1 MPILEA
7 SNLRKEFDGLI
18 AVDDV
23 SFTVDSDEI
32 VAIIGPNGAGKTT
45 IFNLLSGVL
54 KATSGVVKYNGQVI
68 SGLKPYQITPLG
80 VVRTFQNVGLFQNM
94 TALENVMTGHHTRA
108 KPRVLTAAMR
118 LPGFFQKEQAT
129 MEYAMRLL
137 DFVGL
142 EEKANLM
149 AGQLPYGQQRLLEIA
164 RALATEPKLL
174 LLDEP
179 AAGLNLKETAELSR
193 LIRRIQRQGVT
204 IILVEHDMRLVMEI
218 ADRIIVLDR
227 GQKIAEGTPEEIR
240 SNQRVI
246 VAYLGE

>member
-1 MPILEA
+1 MPVLEA
-7 SNLRKEFDGLI
+7 NNLRKEFDGLV

-54 KATSGVVKYNGQVI
+54 KATSGVVEYNGQVI

-80 VVRTFQNVGLFQNM
+80 IVRTFQNVGLFQSM

-108 KPRVLTAAMR
+108 KPRILTAAMR

-129 MEYAMRLL
+129 MEYALRLL

-142 EEKANLM
+142 EEKADLM

-227 GQKIAEGTPEEIR
+227 GQKIAEGTPEEVR

-246 VAYLGE
+246 IAYLGE

>member
-1 MPILEA
+1 
-7 SNLRKEFDGLI
+7 
-18 AVDDV
+18 
-23 SFTVDSDEI
+23 
-32 VAIIGPNGAGKTT
+32 
-45 IFNLLSGVL
+45 
-54 KATSGVVKYNGQVI
+54 
-68 SGLKPYQITPLG
+68 
-80 VVRTFQNVGLFQNM
+80 
-94 TALENVMTGHHTRA
+94 
-108 KPRVLTAAMR
+108 LTAAMR

-240 SNQRVI
+240 NNQRVI

>member
-7 SNLRKEFDGLI
+7 SNLRKEFDGLV
-18 AVDDV
+18 AVNDV

-32 VAIIGPNGAGKTT
+32 AAIIGPNGAGKTT

-54 KATSGVVKYNGQVI
+54 RATSGVVKYNGQVI

-80 VVRTFQNVGLFQNM
+80 IVRTFQNVGLFQNM
-94 TALENVMTGHHTRA
+94 TTLENVMTGHHTRA
-108 KPRVLTAAMR
+108 RPRMLTAAMR

-129 MEYAMRLL
+129 MEYALRLL

-240 SNQRVI
+240 NNQRVI

>member
-1 MPILEA
+1 
-7 SNLRKEFDGLI
+7 
-18 AVDDV
+18 
-23 SFTVDSDEI
+23 
-32 VAIIGPNGAGKTT
+32 
-45 IFNLLSGVL
+45 
-54 KATSGVVKYNGQVI
+54 
-68 SGLKPYQITPLG
+68 
-80 VVRTFQNVGLFQNM
+80 
-94 TALENVMTGHHTRA
+94 
-108 KPRVLTAAMR
+108 
-118 LPGFFQKEQAT
+118 
-129 MEYAMRLL
+129 MEYALRLL

>member
-7 SNLRKEFDGLI
+7 NNLRKEFDGLV

-54 KATSGVVKYNGQVI
+54 KATSGVVKYNGLVI

-80 VVRTFQNVGLFQNM
+80 IVRTFQNVGLFQNM

-108 KPRVLTAAMR
+108 KPRMLTAAMR

-129 MEYAMRLL
+129 MEYALRLL

-240 SNQRVI
+240 NNQRVI

>member
-7 SNLRKEFDGLI
+7 NNLRKEFGGLI

-23 SFTVDSDEI
+23 SFAINSDEI

-54 KATSGVVKYNGQVI
+54 KATSGVIKYNGQVI

-80 VVRTFQNVGLFQNM
+80 IVRTFQNVGLFQNM
-94 TALENVMTGHHTRA
+94 TALENVMTGHHARV
-108 KPRVLTAAMR
+108 KPRMLTAAMR

-142 EEKANLM
+142 EEKADLM

-164 RALATEPKLL
+164 RALATEPELL

-179 AAGLNLKETAELSR
+179 AAGLNLKETGELSR

-240 SNQRVI
+240 NNQRVI

>member
-7 SNLRKEFDGLI
+7 NNLRKEFDGLI
-18 AVDDV
+18 AVNDV
-23 SFTVDSDEI
+23 SFAINSDEI

-54 KATSGVVKYNGQVI
+54 KATSGVVKYNGLVI

-80 VVRTFQNVGLFQNM
+80 IVRTFQNVGLFQNM

-108 KPRVLTAAMR
+108 RPRILTAAMR

-240 SNQRVI
+240 NNQRVI

>member
-1 MPILEA
+1 MPVLEA
-7 SNLRKEFDGLI
+7 KDLRKEFGGLV

-23 SFTVDSDEI
+23 SFTVDSHEI

-54 KATSGVVKYNGQVI
+54 RATSGMVKYNGQVI

-80 VVRTFQNVGLFQNM
+80 IVRTFQNVGLFQNM

-108 KPRVLTAAMR
+108 KPRILTAAMR
-118 LPGFFQKEQAT
+118 LPGFSQKEQAT

-164 RALATEPKLL
+164 RALSTEPELL

-227 GQKIAEGTPEEIR
+227 GRKIAEGTPEEIR
-240 SNQRVI
+240 NNQRVI

>member
-1 MPILEA
+1 MPVLEA
-7 SNLRKEFDGLI
+7 NNLRKEFDGLV

-23 SFTVDSDEI
+23 SFIVDSDEI

-54 KATSGVVKYNGQVI
+54 KATSGVVEYNGQVI

-80 VVRTFQNVGLFQNM
+80 IVRTFQNVGLFQSM

-108 KPRVLTAAMR
+108 KPRILTAAMR

-129 MEYAMRLL
+129 MEYALRLL

-149 AGQLPYGQQRLLEIA
+149 ASQLPYGQQRLLEIA